1 MSENQGAQARQAV
14 QSTFD
19 ALANEEYD
27 LLLETLEY
35 RVYSDGDYLAKQGE
49 VGQEAYLIMGGDV
62 EVIMHRDGAT
72 RLLGAPTV
80 GEIVGE
86 MAVLEQQ
93 PRIADMRAKGRVS
106 VLVFDR
112 SRFLTLLAG
121 RPELGMT
128 LIKVLSLRMRATL
141 DQYMDD
147 MLEKIRELETANQ
160 KLTDLNSNLNQMV
173 EERTRKLAEAEA
185 FLAQLSAA
193 ED

>member
-1 MSENQGAQARQAV
+1 MSDNQGAQARQAV

-35 RVYSDGDYLAKQGE
+35 RVNADGDYLARQGE
-49 VGQEAYLIMGGDV
+49 AGQEAYLIMGGEV
-62 EVIMHRDGAT
+62 EVVMHRDGTT
-72 RLLGAPTV
+72 RLLGVPTT

-93 PRIADMRAKGRVS
+93 PRIADMRAKGRLS

-112 SRFLTLLAG
+112 SRFLTLLSG

-141 DQYMDD
+141 DQYMED
-147 MLEKIRELETANQ
+147 MLEKIRELEAANQ
-160 KLTDLNSNLNQMV
+160 KLTDLNSNLHEIV
-173 EERTRKLAEAEA
+173 EERSRKLAEAEA
-185 FLAQLSAA
+185 FLSQLSAA
-193 ED
+193 DG

>member
-72 RLLGAPTV
+72 RLLGTPTV

-112 SRFLTLLAG
+112 SRFLTLLSG

-160 KLTDLNSNLNQMV
+160 KLVDLNSNLHQLV
-173 EERTRKLAEAEA
+173 EERSRRLAEAEA